1 MTVAGIIE
9 NVPILQILT
18 ILMVIKIKQDDAGN
32 LQQTR
37 IITTVLTLDLINVL
51 INIFSSLG
59 HGNKLIDHNRS
70 LWQ

>member
-51 INIFSSLG
+51 INIFSS
-59 HGNKLIDHNRS
+59 
-70 LWQ
+70 